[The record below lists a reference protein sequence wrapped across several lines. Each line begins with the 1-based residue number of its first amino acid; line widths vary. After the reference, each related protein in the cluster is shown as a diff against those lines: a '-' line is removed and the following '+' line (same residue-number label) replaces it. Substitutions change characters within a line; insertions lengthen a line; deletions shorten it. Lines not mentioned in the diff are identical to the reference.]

1 MSWYMPTRIIA
12 GDGVVL
18 KAKEYV
24 QSLLI
29 APPGPPSREVAPAR
43 APTGSRPR
51 CLIVCG
57 RQSAAASGALD
68 DVNTLLDDC
77 GIEGVLFDRVSPNP
91 TPQIVREGAR
101 IAREAQAAMVIGI
114 GGGSPLDA
122 AKAIALFAVNDI
134 PEADTFCPHTGRDA
148 LPLIAIP
155 TTAGTGSETTPY
167 AILTNEAAQTKTSIS
182 HVSMFPR
189 LALLDGRYTQSL
201 SHETRINTAL
211 DAFSHALE
219 GCLTKRRTPFSR
231 ALAHSTLAIIGR
243 QLRQLADGLAPEAAG
258 GAPEAA
264 GGQELLEAASMAGMV
279 IAQSGT
285 TVGHALGYC
294 LTVDRGIDHGRANAL
309 VMAPLLDVLAR
320 SAGDEIAELLRAAGF
335 PPAGGAAAGSTGT
348 GDAIAGGSSGGAT
361 TALRRTL
368 DRLLGERE
376 RATEAEIAD
385 WARRA
390 AASKNLANTIC
401 SPSREDLEDIL
412 RSSLAPA
419 QNESRDRV
427 QP

>member
-12 GDGVVL
+12 GDSVVL
-18 KAKEYV
+18 KANEYV
-24 QSLLI
+24 QSILI
-29 APPGPPSREVAPAR
+29 APSGPPSREGGHAR
-43 APTGSRPR
+43 APAGSRPR

-77 GIEGVLFDRVSPNP
+77 GIEGVLFERVSPNP

-134 PEADTFCPHTGRDA
+134 PEADTFCPYTGRDA
-148 LPLIAIP
+148 LPIIAIP
-155 TTAGTGSETTPY
+155 TTAGTGSEVTPY

-243 QLRQLADGLAPEAAG
+243 QLRQLADGLAPDDDAR
-258 GAPEAA
+258 
-264 GGQELLEAASMAGMV
+264 QELLEAASMAGMV

-309 VMAPLLDVLAR
+309 VMASLLDVLAR

-335 PPAGGAAAGSTGT
+335 PPARGTAAGAASTAGDASAGGA
-348 GDAIAGGSSGGAT
+348 SGGAT
-361 TALRRTL
+361 TALRRPL

>member
-12 GDGVVL
+12 GTEVVAQ
-18 KAKEYV
+18 AKEYV
-24 QSLLI
+24 QSMLI
-29 APPGPPSREVAPAR
+29 APSGPPL
-43 APTGSRPR
+43 TGSGLSRGPDGPRPR
-51 CLIVCG
+51 CLVVCG
-57 RQSAAASGALD
+57 RHSARASGALD
-68 DVNTLLDDC
+68 DVEKLLEDC
-77 GIEGVLFDRVSPNP
+77 GIEGILFDEVSPNP
-91 TPQIVREGAR
+91 GPHIVREGAR
-101 IAREAQAAMVIGI
+101 RAREAEVSFIIGI

-122 AKAIALFAVNDI
+122 AKAIALFATNDI
-134 PEADTFCPHTGRDA
+134 PEADTFCPNACMDA

-167 AILTNEAAQTKTSIS
+167 SILTNEAAQTKTSIS
-182 HVSMFPR
+182 HPSMFPR

-201 SHETRINTAL
+201 SRETTINTAL

-243 QLRQLADGLAPEAAG
+243 QLRRLAEGDSPDALAR
-258 GAPEAA
+258 
-264 GGQELLEAASMAGMV
+264 QELLEAASMAGMV

-309 VMAPLLDVLAR
+309 VMASLLEVLEGSIGDEVARILDAAGFQPSANTSAR
-320 SAGDEIAELLRAAGF
+320 SAASGVAATSLRA
-335 PPAGGAAAGSTGT
+335 
-348 GDAIAGGSSGGAT
+348 
-361 TALRRTL
+361 TL

-376 RATEAEIAD
+376 QATEAEIVD

-390 AASKNLANTIC
+390 AVSKNLANMIC
-401 SPSREDLEDIL
+401 SPSREDLEHIL
-412 RSSLAPA
+412 RSSLASA
-419 QNESRDRV
+419 QNESRDKV

>member
-12 GDGVVL
+12 GDSVVL
-18 KAKEYV
+18 KANEYV
-24 QSLLI
+24 QSILI
-29 APPGPPSREVAPAR
+29 APSGPPSREGGHAR
-43 APTGSRPR
+43 APAWSRPR

-77 GIEGVLFDRVSPNP
+77 GIEGVLFERVSPNP

-134 PEADTFCPHTGRDA
+134 PEADTFCPYTGRDA
-148 LPLIAIP
+148 LPIIAIP
-155 TTAGTGSETTPY
+155 TTAGTGSEVTPY

-243 QLRQLADGLAPEAAG
+243 QLRQLADGLAPDDDAR
-258 GAPEAA
+258 
-264 GGQELLEAASMAGMV
+264 QELLEAASMAGMV

-309 VMAPLLDVLAR
+309 VMASLLDVLAR

-335 PPAGGAAAGSTGT
+335 PPARGTAAGAASTAGDASAGGA
-348 GDAIAGGSSGGAT
+348 SGGAT
-361 TALRRTL
+361 TALRRPL